1 MRTAAVVSF
10 DDLRWS
16 ETEIPGSNPPVAVAR
31 LRVEN
36 GTGAYTMLVRFPP
49 GWSRPGAGHYRV
61 HEEIFVV
68 EGDLTVGDETYS
80 TGDYAW
86 LPSGYPRTGSASS
99 GGAVVLARFSGPPV
113 WVPSDGAGED
123 FHPEDV
129 VREHWQDAEER
140 PSPLGA
146 GRARLLRED
155 RLLSSWVVE
164 AERDD
169 EHARHPTELFSLVER
184 SWAWVDAGQQAPRM
198 ARPCFCR
205 VFVEAPQGG
214 PGGAPTDDG
223 CETPATVPKD
233 AAGAESH
240 GSREGTK

>member
-16 ETEIPGSNPPVAVAR
+16 ESEIPGSTPPVAVAR
-31 LRVEN
+31 LRVEE
-36 GTGAYTMLVRFPP
+36 GTGSSSMLVRFPR
-49 GWSRPGAGHYRV
+49 GWSRPGAGYYRV

-68 EGDLTVGDETYS
+68 EGDLTVGDETYR

-86 LPSGYPRTGSASS
+86 LPSGYPRTGSSS
-99 GGAVVLARFSGPPV
+99 GGALVLARFSGPPV
-113 WVPSDGAGED
+113 WVPSGGAGED
-123 FHPEDV
+123 FRPEDV
-129 VREHWQDAEER
+129 VRERWQDAEER

-164 AERDD
+164 AERGD
-169 EHARHPTELFSLVER
+169 EHARYPIELFSLVER

-198 ARPCFCR
+198 VRPCFCR
-205 VFVEAPQGG
+205 VFTAAPQGS
-214 PGGAPTDDG
+214 PGGVRTDG
-223 CETPATVPKD
+223 GRVTRATVPKD
-233 AAGAESH
+233 EVGGESC
-240 GSREGTK
+240 GSREGAT